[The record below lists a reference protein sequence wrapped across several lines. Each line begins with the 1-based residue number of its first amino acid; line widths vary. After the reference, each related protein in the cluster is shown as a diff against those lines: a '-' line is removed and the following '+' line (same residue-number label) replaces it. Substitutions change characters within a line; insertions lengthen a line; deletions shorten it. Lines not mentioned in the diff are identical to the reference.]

1 MTKNRRKHMNKYC
14 ICSVYPN
21 IFIIFHHIQVDFF
34 EIQPPHQASRTT
46 QSLRVLY
53 PWSRPSPTPCVP
65 GGVSTCMRQ
74 PWLGNGYLS
83 KWGYQKPMGFHIIHW
98 SILYFGLLT
107 GISISQGNKTVI
119 DSLHP
124 QVYRSRVDG
133 LRFNIVIY
141 RMWLRVT
148 ASFVSEVQG

>member
-1 MTKNRRKHMNKYC
+1 
-14 ICSVYPN
+14 
-21 IFIIFHHIQVDFF
+21 
-34 EIQPPHQASRTT
+34 
-46 QSLRVLY
+46 
-53 PWSRPSPTPCVP
+53 
-65 GGVSTCMRQ
+65 MRQ

-83 KWGYQKPMGFHIIHW
+83 KWGYQKQMGFHIIHW